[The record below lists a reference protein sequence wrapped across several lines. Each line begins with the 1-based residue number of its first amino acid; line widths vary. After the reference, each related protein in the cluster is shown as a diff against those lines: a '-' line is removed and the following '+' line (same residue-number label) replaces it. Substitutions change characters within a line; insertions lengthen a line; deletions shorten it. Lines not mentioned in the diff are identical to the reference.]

1 MAATVKTAGWRGKL
15 AGIALVVSIATIA
28 FFAVAALGTR
38 FGLWGW
44 QFGLLT
50 LVRDIGSK
58 LAFAALGLGV
68 LALIIAL
75 IKAPRQ
81 RPAMLAVGAILL
93 AGLVVGRLATFA
105 AQAGSVPPIHDIQT
119 DWKDPI
125 EFSTMLM
132 RERAK
137 TVGANPVV
145 PAPTIANFASKAHAG
160 RPVAEVQ
167 AEAEEKG
174 LYRPLETLVLE
185 SDVPTVAQ
193 LANRLARERGWRIVT
208 RADTDQN
215 RVTQLEATE
224 TSSWFGFKDDI
235 AIRIWPD
242 QQGRVYVDA
251 RSVSRVGLSD
261 LGVNAQRINAFFYD
275 LQREVR
281 AVTSG

>member
-1 MAATVKTAGWRGKL
+1 MAATAKTAGWRGKF
-15 AGIALVVSIATIA
+15 AGFALMLSAATIV

-38 FGLWGW
+38 FGLWSW

-58 LAFAALGLGV
+58 LAFAALGVGV

-75 IKAPRQ
+75 VRSPRQ
-81 RPAMLAVGAILL
+81 RPAMLAIGAIVL

-119 DWKDPI
+119 NWEEPI
-125 EFSTMLM
+125 EFSTILM
-132 RERAK
+132 RERA
-137 TVGANPVV
+137 TTAGANPVV
-145 PAPTIANFASKAHAG
+145 AAPTVADYASEAYAG
-160 RPVAEVQ
+160 RPVPEVQ

-174 LYRPLETLVLE
+174 LYQPLETLVLE
-185 SDVPTVAQ
+185 SDVPTVARI
-193 LANRLARERGWRIVT
+193 ANRLANERGWKVVT

-224 TSSWFGFKDDI
+224 TSAWFGFKDDI

-242 QQGRVYVDA
+242 QQGKVYVDA

-281 AVTSG
+281 GAQGS